1 MAFDFHDKTVLI
13 TGAAGNLGRAVAD
26 AFARAGARLVLVDR
40 PGVSPALPAGAH
52 LAVEADLLDGGAV
65 KRAIEQAIGSC
76 QRIDVVCN
84 LAGGF
89 GMGPVVGEGA
99 DAQWERMFDLNLRT
113 VLNVSRAVVPHMIA
127 AGGGRIVNVGANS
140 AARGLAQMGAYCAS
154 KDALARL
161 TEALSAEVRD
171 QGVHVNAVLPSV
183 LDTPENRAAM
193 PDADASRW
201 VDPAALADA
210 ILFLASDAARAI
222 HGALL
227 PVVNRA

>member
-40 PGVSPALPAGAH
+40 PGVSPALPAGEH
-52 LAVEADLLDGGAV
+52 LAVEADLLDAAAV
-65 KRAIEQAIGSC
+65 KRVVEQAIGSAR
-76 QRIDVVCN
+76 RIDVVCN

-140 AARGLAQMGAYCAS
+140 SARGLAQMGAYCAS

-171 QGVHVNAVLPSV
+171 QGIHVNAVLPSV